1 MRVITTKD
9 ELRAL
14 LLEWRRVGER
24 IALVPTMGNLHAGH
38 DSLVEIGRR
47 HADRIVVSV
56 FVNPVQFGEGED
68 FEGYPRTLER
78 DMERLREAG
87 ADLLFVPEVDTMYP
101 FGLEQATVV
110 AVPYLKGKL
119 CGSFRPGH
127 FDGVT
132 TVVARLFALVQPN
145 VAVFGQKDY
154 QQQLIIRRMVA
165 DLNLPVEI
173 VVAPTV
179 REKDGLALSSRN
191 AYLSDEQRAVA
202 PAIYKTLLAIGEKLQ
217 NGQRNYDDLEREA
230 TAGLADLGFR
240 PDYVALRCAGDLSDP
255 DADCDEIVVL
265 VAAYLGDARLIDNI
279 SVAI

>member
-1 MRVITTKD
+1 VD
-9 ELRAL
+9 
-14 LLEWRRVGER
+14 
-24 IALVPTMGNLHAGH
+24 
-38 DSLVEIGRR
+38 
-47 HADRIVVSV
+47 
-56 FVNPVQFGEGED
+56 
-68 FEGYPRTLER
+68 
-78 DMERLREAG
+78 
-87 ADLLFVPEVDTMYP
+87 LFVRDTST
-101 FGLEQATVV
+101 A
-110 AVPYLKGKL
+110 
-119 CGSFRPGH
+119 
-127 FDGVT
+127 D
-132 TVVARLFALVQPN
+132 

-191 AYLSDEQRAVA
+191 AYLSDDQRAVA

-217 NGQRNYDDLEREA
+217 NGQRNYDELEREA

-265 VAAYLGDARLIDNI
+265 AAAHLGDARLIDNI